1 MLMRMIMT
9 KLSKNKVVLG
19 LSGGV
24 DSTTAA
30 LLLKERGL
38 EVIGFYF
45 DVSGENEEG
54 AGAAED
60 LAGRLG
66 IKFIKADVSAEFEQI
81 VIKNF
86 CEEYSCG
93 RTPNPCVVCNP
104 NIKFKKLIEAADRE
118 GAYYIATGHYA
129 RISHNENT
137 DLYYVRQGANER
149 KDQSYMLYRLGQ
161 DFLSRL
167 IFPLGDFA
175 DKEKTREMARQ
186 YNLPNADTADS
197 QEICFIDDTRE
208 SYQEYL
214 GRRGYKSVPGE
225 FVDCEGKVLGKH
237 KGIMNYTVGQRKGL
251 GIALGK
257 PAFVTQ
263 INPETNQVTLGD
275 NADLFH
281 NEVYSVDNVF
291 VDGRMLQQG
300 ECISVKAKIRY
311 ASKPAE
317 AVISAAG
324 DGRLLTRFD
333 EPQRAATPGQSIVF
347 YLDDCVIGGGF
358 ID

>member
-1 MLMRMIMT
+1 
-9 KLSKNKVVLG
+9 
-19 LSGGV
+19 
-24 DSTTAA
+24 
-30 LLLKERGL
+30 
-38 EVIGFYF
+38 
-45 DVSGENEEG
+45 
-54 AGAAED
+54 
-60 LAGRLG
+60 
-66 IKFIKADVSAEFEQI
+66 
-81 VIKNF
+81 
-86 CEEYSCG
+86 
-93 RTPNPCVVCNP
+93 
-104 NIKFKKLIEAADRE
+104 
-118 GAYYIATGHYA
+118 
-129 RISHNENT
+129 
-137 DLYYVRQGANER
+137 
-149 KDQSYMLYRLGQ
+149 
-161 DFLSRL
+161 
-167 IFPLGDFA
+167 
-175 DKEKTREMARQ
+175 
-186 YNLPNADTADS
+186 
-197 QEICFIDDTRE
+197 
-208 SYQEYL
+208 
-214 GRRGYKSVPGE
+214 
-225 FVDCEGKVLGKH
+225 
-237 KGIMNYTVGQRKGL
+237 MNYTVGQRKGL